1 MKRFAGQQI
10 LVTGGSV
17 GLGREIALA
26 FGHEG
31 ACVHVGYR
39 THPEEADAT
48 VAAINKMGG
57 LGYAVELDVRQRSQV
72 NEVFEMLAQD
82 HGGLDVLV
90 NNAGVARDQF
100 FAMLSAEEWDH
111 VLAVNLTGVYN
122 CCRAAIAR
130 MMVKRRGVIVNV
142 GSIAGLRAS
151 PGQANYSAA
160 KGGLLAFTRT
170 LAAEVAPRGIRVN
183 AVVPGLLDT
192 GLGQRLDRRQ
202 VDARLSAIPLGRL
215 GTGHEAAQGVLFMAS
230 DAADYMVGQALVI
243 DGGLS
248 L

>member
-1 MKRFAGQQI
+1 MRRFEGKQV
-10 LVTGGSV
+10 LVTGASR
-17 GLGREIALA
+17 GLGRDIALGFA
-26 FGHEG
+26 AEG

-39 THPEEADAT
+39 TNLEGTECTLAMIEKLGGSGHA
-48 VAAINKMGG
+48 VA
-57 LGYAVELDVRQRSQV
+57 LDVRNREQV
-72 NEVFEMLAQD
+72 NELFEKLSRD
-82 HGGLDVLV
+82 HGGVDVLV

-100 FAMLSAEEWDH
+100 FTMLSGEDWDH

-122 CCRAAIAR
+122 CCRAALSR

-142 GSIAGLRAS
+142 GSVAGMRAS

-160 KGGLLAFTRT
+160 KGGLLALTRT
-170 LAAEVAPRGIRVN
+170 LAAEAAPRGIRVN

-192 GLGQRLDRRQ
+192 GIAQRLDRRQ
-202 VDARLSAIPLGRL
+202 IEARVQAIPLGRV
-215 GTGHEAAQGVLFMAS
+215 GTGKEAAHGVLFMAS
-230 DAADYMVGQALVI
+230 EDANYMVGQALVI